1 MHLSELTAI
10 RVYPYMNISISPPF
24 ELQNLLP
31 YDLTYRLFD
40 KENKADY
47 KAHLRRGLAAPV
59 HFGNLD
65 HVLAL
70 SVELHDTGLTEIL
83 ISQLS

>member
-1 MHLSELTAI
+1 
-10 RVYPYMNISISPPF
+10 MNISISPPF

-70 SVELHDTGLTEIL
+70 SIELHDTGMTRIL
-83 ISQLS
+83 FHWIVNRGVQISQSVILQ